1 MCDTRGDKPRREHTL
16 HHPPTPTAKAHFSSR
31 GWPGDHT
38 SNFFLR
44 KQDLRPFQTT
54 EIRVQH
60 LPKLKVLLISL
71 NMTLIARAWEM
82 THLTNSAPL
91 WIS

>member
-16 HHPPTPTAKAHFSSR
+16 HHPPTPTAKAHFSSG